1 MEISIPIG
9 LEGGQTSPTASVPAA
24 VPEGQWQ
31 AEFWHKKLLLIGFV
45 CCR

>member
-24 VPEGQWQ
+24 VPEGQCG
-31 AEFWHKKLLLIGFV
+31 KLSFGTRNYF
-45 CCR
+45 